1 MTWSCLPSCDRQL
14 GHRLHPWARC
24 SRRGSG
30 GGVGGRPRRHQHT
43 TELTLWK
50 RPRTGHVVPPPRA
63 ALKGPQAR
71 FRSWTFTLGQFY
83 EKKTKNEEKHH
94 TIEMFRNWQKHKRL
108 PKCMFGI
115 FFSYCRFP
123 SCQTSPGSNH
133 VFLPKISSTLV
144 WGRWIL
150 GSSESQIPVMLL
162 NYQLLRD

>member
-71 FRSWTFTLGQFY
+71 FRSWTFTLRQSY

-94 TIEMFRNWQKHKRL
+94 TIEMFRN
-108 PKCMFGI
+108 
-115 FFSYCRFP
+115 
-123 SCQTSPGSNH
+123 
-133 VFLPKISSTLV
+133 
-144 WGRWIL
+144 
-150 GSSESQIPVMLL
+150 
-162 NYQLLRD
+162 